1 MSRRVVGLVTGKVSG
16 VLHSKE
22 TGDGP
27 ITRFMGQGAGYT
39 RFGHLVEGR
48 EEKSS
53 IEVLWRG
60 GRWPAVVRVG
70 VNFGEERSRGGG
82 ERGRGISEGFEQESI
97 PKK

>member
-39 RFGHLVEGR
+39 RFGHLIEGR

-70 VNFGEERSRGGG
+70 VHFGG
-82 ERGRGISEGFEQESI
+82 ERGRENS
-97 PKK
+97 